1 MRQSNEAV
9 SLRTNRVQGTGTPPE
24 PRATAARLQRR
35 LKGGLVAVVAGASL
49 IAGAAHA
56 KTVEMCSVPWAPF
69 YGPDLQGQGFLT
81 TLARAAFDQAG
92 HEAKMEFMPWARAML
107 EVKQGDRALVMG
119 AYYSD
124 ERAKTYRFSDVLYK
138 TKVGLIALESLGVKS
153 YDDLRELSDYTI
165 GYGRGWSTTEEF
177 DNADYLNKEAAKN
190 NVLNVR
196 KLYKERIDMIAMNF
210 DRFNQIVREEGLD
223 PDRAVFLN
231 PPLKTSGLYLMFSEA
246 IDDTDQLVSDFNSG
260 LAGLRESGR
269 YQAILSRYGLSTD

>member
-1 MRQSNEAV
+1 
-9 SLRTNRVQGTGTPPE
+9 LR
-24 PRATAARLQRR
+24 RR
-35 LKGGLVAVVAGASL
+35 LKGGLVTVVAGASL

-56 KTVEMCSVPWAPF
+56 RTVEMCSVPWAPF
-69 YGPDLQGQGFLT
+69 YGPDLQEQGFLT

-124 ERAKTYRFSDVLYK
+124 ERAETYRFSDVLYK
-138 TKVGLIALESLGVKS
+138 TKVGLIALESLGVQS

-165 GYGRGWSTTEEF
+165 GYGRGWSTTKEF

-260 LAGLRESGR
+260 LAQLRESGR